1 MATYNK
7 RGYKAPKPVDE
18 NGAETEFV
26 NGQESETAEVF
37 NTLDSKAA
45 KIGGWFTRNQ
55 KGIFAVI
62 GVLAVAA
69 VGYLG
74 YQHFILEPKE
84 DKAANEMFQ
93 AQEYFNQAI
102 NGTSNDSL
110 FNLAL
115 NGGEGKLGFLGIA
128 EAYSG
133 TQSASLANYYAGI
146 SYLNMGKYKE
156 AIQYL
161 EKFSSKD
168 LILQSMAY
176 GAIGDAFSELNQKED
191 ALDYYKKA
199 ATHKQN
205 DFSTPRYA
213 FKAGLVALD
222 LGKKDEALKLFNDI
236 KTNYKTTVEGSNI
249 DFYIGLA
256 E

>member
-37 NTLDSKAA
+37 NALDSKAA

-55 KGIFAVI
+55 KGIFTVI

-102 NGTSNDSL
+102 NGASNDSL

-168 LILQSMAY
+168 LILQAMAY

-222 LGKKDEALKLFNDI
+222 LGKKEEALKLFNDI

>member
-18 NGAETEFV
+18 NGVETEFV
-26 NGQESETAEVF
+26 NDQQSETAEVF
-37 NTLDSKAA
+37 NTLDSKAV

-55 KGIFAVI
+55 KAIFGTI

-74 YQHFILEPKE
+74 YQHLILEPKE
-84 DKAANEMFQ
+84 EKAAGEMFQ
-93 AQEYFNQAI
+93 AEEYFNQAV
-102 NGTSNDSL
+102 NGVASDSL

-115 NGGEGKLGFLGIA
+115 KGGEGKMGFLAIA
-128 EAYSG
+128 DTYSG
-133 TQSASLANYYAGI
+133 TKTAKLANYYAGTA
-146 SYLNMGKYKE
+146 YLNMGKYKE
-156 AIQYL
+156 AIQHL
-161 EKFSSKD
+161 EKFSSED
-168 LILQSMAY
+168 LILQAMAY

-199 ATHKQN
+199 ANHKQN
-205 DFSTPRYA
+205 DYSTPRYA

-222 LGKKDEALKLFNDI
+222 LGKKEEALKFFNDI
-236 KTNYKTTVEGSNI
+236 KTNYKATVEGSNI